1 MFRNRDKSGALSP
14 RLVALLV
21 LKIFMES
28 LSKVLIAS
36 TCLYVVNDG
45 KFDAI
50 MTIVGFYVFVAVMAV
65 FNGIFSRRRLRS
77 PESFI
82 GRNKLYVVYNRT

>member
-50 MTIVGFYVFVAVMAV
+50 MTIVGFYAFVAIMAV
-65 FNGIFSRRRLRS
+65 FNGIFSRRSLKS

-82 GRNKLYVVYNRT
+82 GKNKVYIM